1 MTSSP
6 VQAQRGT
13 DERERLPTWSET
25 SMKHDE
31 GIELTPLERFIYDNE
46 PAGRDSEAEFRK
58 QLSDMLRADAE
69 QLRARDEEIAWLRA
83 KAAEL
88 MACFNAMKKCYEE
101 SDADCAALL
110 VRIEELKNEM
120 S

>member
-1 MTSSP
+1 MS
-6 VQAQRGT
+6 GFDDFMI
-13 DERERLPTWSET
+13 DEVVGKNRR
-25 SMKHDE
+25 
-31 GIELTPLERFIYDNE
+31 INELEE
-46 PAGRDSEAEFRK
+46 K
-58 QLSDMLRADAE
+58 VSDLTK
-69 QLRARDEEIAWLRA
+69 QLRARDEQIAGLRA

-110 VRIEELKNEM
+110 VRIEGLKNEM

>member
-1 MTSSP
+1 MISISSSL
-6 VQAQRGT
+6 VQAQRRT
-13 DERERLPTWSET
+13 DERDKLLERLDYVADMGVP
-25 SMKHDE
+25 H
-31 GIELTPLERFIYDNE
+31 GPLC
-46 PAGRDSEAEFRK
+46 RDVAA
-58 QLSDMLRADAE
+58 MLRADAE